1 MRQTLPPEPPAYPGE
16 RNRSP
21 SPDTARRPSAVARSS
36 TTRTSPGVS
45 DASRRNPRESAR
57 DSLGWLL
64 SSTSPYMLSSLL
76 PLAQRPRR
84 RLRGPPRPLP
94 AHHHP

>member
-45 DASRRNPRESAR
+45 DASRRKPR
-57 DSLGWLL
+57 DSASDSNGWLL
-64 SSTSPYMLSSLL
+64 SSHSPYLSSGFL
-76 PLAQRPRR
+76 PLAQRTRR
-84 RLRGPPRPLP
+84 RIRQSEERRVGKEGV
-94 AHHHP
+94 